1 MTLEK
6 LKQFRTGV
14 YTILGKAKDA
24 LFDLMDAVLVLEFR
38 LKHNKMTQQQ

>member
-14 YTILGKAKDA
+14 Y
-24 LFDLMDAVLVLEFR
+24 LEFR
-38 LKHNKMTQQQ
+38 LKAQAQKKVLRELEIKNRQ